1 MAKFELTDLGMFT
14 RLWSDSDMKYLQTF
28 IDNSALLRTNYN
40 FVYQNFKVNP
50 NIVPHGAAGDL
61 SFTVRQKINEP
72 DGMADIK
79 NALGKNIA
87 IDQKGSQVY
96 SGTLTNFGRAL
107 NPITVLDLEQ
117 KEKVMAQF
125 GSDSP
130 LVMDYIENIQILK
143 NYADSRLSNMAGQI
157 MSTGK
162 IKAYN
167 DSTNGI
173 IMYPL
178 DAQVPSANKVT
189 AGTKVWSAS
198 DCNILDQMSKIET
211 NYRNRTGDLQPMKW
225 QIPLYMWRNV
235 FLTNSKLKEDII
247 AWRKLND
254 MTTTDGKTVMEDW
267 VTTFINNIGITSPI
281 EVITEAEVEVGQ
293 APNARKDV
301 QGWANTVAVLRPVG
315 FAGDILHGEILKAKL
330 SSKYSNS
337 VVQKMVA
344 YMNGGI
350 YALINSIKYDDD
362 GYPVLH
368 TDMEGCAVPVL
379 TETPAHVI
387 VDTGTADS

>member
-14 RLWSDSDMKYLQTF
+14 KLWSDADMKYLQTF
-28 IDNSALLRTNYN
+28 IDNSAMLKTNYN
-40 FVYQNFKVNP
+40 FVYQNFKVSP
-50 NIVPHGAAGDL
+50 NIVPIGADGDM

-79 NALGKNIA
+79 GALAKNIA
-87 IDQKGSQVY
+87 IDQKGSSVY

-178 DAQVPSANKVT
+178 DAQIPTANFVT
-189 AGTKVWSAS
+189 AGTKIWSAS

-211 NYRNRTGDLQPMKW
+211 DYRNITGDSQPMKW
-225 QIPLYMWRNV
+225 QIPLYMWRNT
-235 FLTNSKLKEDII
+235 FLTNPKLKEDII

-254 MTTTDGKTVMEDW
+254 MTTTDGKTVMEEW
-267 VTTFINNIGITSPI
+267 VVSFINSIGLTSPI
-281 EVITEAEVEVGQ
+281 EVITEGGVEVGE

-301 QGWANTVAVLRPVG
+301 KGWANTIAVLRPVG

-330 SSKYSNS
+330 SSKYASGT
-337 VVQKMVA
+337 VQKMVA
-344 YMNGGI
+344 YINGGI

-387 VDTGTADS
+387 VDTATADA

>member
-14 RLWSDSDMKYLQTF
+14 KLWSDADMKYLQTF
-28 IDNSALLRTNYN
+28 IDNSAMLKTNYN

-50 NIVPHGAAGDL
+50 NIVPIGADGDM

-79 NALGKNIA
+79 GALAKNIA
-87 IDQKGSQVY
+87 IDQKGSSVY

-211 NYRNRTGDLQPMKW
+211 NYRNSTGDLQPMKW

-254 MTTTDGKTVMEDW
+254 MTTTDGKTVMEEW
-267 VTTFINNIGITSPI
+267 VVSFINNIGLTSPI
-281 EVITEAEVEVGQ
+281 EVITEGGVEVGE

-301 QGWANTVAVLRPVG
+301 KGWANTVAVLRPVG

-330 SSKYSNS
+330 SSKYASGT
-337 VVQKMVA
+337 VQKMVA
-344 YMNGGI
+344 YINGGI

-387 VDTGTADS
+387 VDTATADA